1 MSDSLDTFAVQASG
15 PLRGRL
21 RVPGD
26 KSISHRA
33 LMLGAIAEGET
44 RIRSLLASRDIE
56 ATRRCLEALGVG
68 FKERDGNMVVHG
80 VGLDGLRG
88 PAGTLDCGNSGTT
101 MRLMAGILAG
111 QRFASRLTGDESLSR
126 RPMDRI
132 AEPLMAMG
140 AEVRTADKGR
150 PPLDIIGQRPL
161 LAISHVSP
169 VASAQVKSCVLLA
182 GLYAD
187 GRTQVTEPAPSRDH
201 TERMLAAFGCPVDR
215 LGNRVAI
222 EGGRDLKAADLTV
235 PGDPSA
241 AAFLA
246 VAATLV
252 PGSDIVLEGVGIN
265 PTRSGF
271 IDVLHQMGADIAVL
285 EEREEGGE
293 PVADLRVR
301 HAGLEGTVI
310 DPAWVASSID
320 EFPVLFVAAA
330 AAKGMTII
338 TGAGELRYK
347 ESDRIAVMARALEVL
362 GIKLTER
369 PDGMEIEGGPMAGG
383 TVDAAGDHRCAMALM
398 VAGLVTGGQVDIEGA
413 GGIGTSYPAF
423 ERDLGRLAAPGNPP

>member
-1 MSDSLDTFAVQASG
+1 MPDSPDTLTVRACG

-33 LMLGAIAEGET
+33 LMLGAIADGET
-44 RIRSLLASRDIE
+44 RIRGLLASRDVE

-68 FKERDGNMVVHG
+68 FEERDGDMVVHG
-80 VGLDGLRG
+80 VGLDGLRE

-101 MRLMAGILAG
+101 MRLLAGILAG
-111 QRFASRLTGDESLSR
+111 QPFASRLTGDESLSR

-132 AEPLMAMG
+132 ADPLMEMG
-140 AEVRTADKGR
+140 AEVRTADEGR
-150 PPLDIIGQRPL
+150 PPLDITGRRPL
-161 LAISHVSP
+161 SPVSHVSP

-182 GLYAD
+182 GLYAE

-222 EGGRDLKAADLTV
+222 EGGRGLKGADLTV

-246 VAATLV
+246 VAAALV
-252 PGSDIVLEGVGIN
+252 PGSDIVLEGVGVN

-271 IDVLHQMGADIAVL
+271 IDVLHQMGADIAVM
-285 EEREEGGE
+285 EERQEGGE

-301 HAGLEGTVI
+301 HAGLEGAVI
-310 DPAWVASSID
+310 DPAWVPSAID
-320 EFPVLFVAAA
+320 EFPAMFVAAA
-330 AAKGMTII
+330 AAKGRTTI
-338 TGAGELRYK
+338 TGAGELRFK
-347 ESDRIAVMARALEVL
+347 ESDRIAVMARALDVL
-362 GIKLTER
+362 GIKLTEL
-369 PDGMEIEGGPMAGG
+369 PDGMEIEGGAMAGG
-383 TVDAAGDHRCAMALM
+383 TVDAAGDHRCAMALLVGGL
-398 VAGLVTGGQVDIEGA
+398 VAGGPVVIEGA
-413 GGIGTSYPAF
+413 GGIATSYPAF
-423 ERDLGRLAAPGNPP
+423 ERDLGRLCGGDGQ